1 MSKPPSPVVELVVIF
16 GKLVC
21 GGDSEV
27 VVIAGRLVSDEESED
42 FDVSLAVEDASDV
55 SALLDVLDGAAVE
68 AADEEAL
75 PSVDVSDK
83 AGNLG
88 ACASTVVKGNIA
100 NRNRNKNF
108 MGATFSLED
117 RRMAG
122 KMREVLNCRA
132 APQRRRRMKM
142 TRSSG
147 VMANEFRPRRPA
159 CCSNGGLQQG
169 RKMLLGF
176 LADGSCAGGLLMGTP
191 PSGGCTSLKGVN
203 ETRGFG
209 CGLTGV

>member
-1 MSKPPSPVVELVVIF
+1 MIKPPSPVVELVVIF
-16 GKLVC
+16 GKLDS

-27 VVIAGRLVSDEESED
+27 VVRAGRLVSVEESEE
-42 FDVSLAVEDASDV
+42 FDVSSAVEDASDF

-122 KMREVLNCRA
+122 KMREV
-132 APQRRRRMKM
+132 
-142 TRSSG
+142 
-147 VMANEFRPRRPA
+147 
-159 CCSNGGLQQG
+159 
-169 RKMLLGF
+169 
-176 LADGSCAGGLLMGTP
+176 
-191 PSGGCTSLKGVN
+191 
-203 ETRGFG
+203 
-209 CGLTGV
+209 